1 MMHGD
6 QRRMMQG
13 DQYKLPIG
21 LGYEDGTFVTPEE
34 AKDLEVFVGG
44 TRKMLSK
51 GEIEF
56 EPLENVFYV
65 SLSQK
70 ETFMMRG
77 DVSVQARVLFRSGD
91 VVGIDLGKLKFG
103 QATSKVVLK

>member
-1 MMHGD
+1 
-6 QRRMMQG
+6 MMQG
-13 DQYKLPIG
+13 DQYKLPIE
-21 LGYEDGTFVTPEE
+21 LKDADGTFVTQEE
-34 AKDLEVFVGG
+34 VKDLEVFVGT

-56 EPLENVFYV
+56 DNLENVFYV

-77 DVSVQARVLFRSGD
+77 DVSVQTRVLFLSGD
-91 VVGIDLGKLKFG
+91 VVGVDLGKLNFA
-103 QATSKVVLK
+103 QATSKVVLV

>member
-1 MMHGD
+1 
-6 QRRMMQG
+6 MMQG
-13 DQYKLPIG
+13 DQYRIPIE
-21 LGYEDGTFVTPEE
+21 LKDADGPFVTLEE
-34 AKDLEVFVGG
+34 VKDLEVFVGT

-70 ETFMMRG
+70 DTFMMFG
-77 DVSVQARVLFRSGD
+77 SVSVQARLLFLSGD
-91 VVGIDLGKLKFG
+91 VVGVDLGKINFT
-103 QATSKVVLK
+103 QATSKVVLT

>member
-1 MMHGD
+1 
-6 QRRMMQG
+6 MMQG
-13 DQYKLPIG
+13 DQYRISIELKDA
-21 LGYEDGTFVTPEE
+21 DGTFVTREE
-34 AKDLEVFVGG
+34 VKDMEVFVGT

-56 EPLENVFYV
+56 DSLENVFYV
-65 SLSQK
+65 YISQK

-77 DVSVQARVLFRSGD
+77 DVSVQARVLFLSGD
-91 VVGIDLGKLKFG
+91 VVGIDLGKLNFA

>member
-1 MMHGD
+1 
-6 QRRMMQG
+6 MMQG
-13 DQYKLPIG
+13 DQYRLPIE
-21 LGYEDGTFVTPEE
+21 LKDADGTFVTLEE
-34 AKDLEVFVGG
+34 VKDLEIFVGK

-65 SLSQK
+65 SLTQK
-70 ETFMMRG
+70 ETFMMSG
-77 DVSVQARVLFRSGD
+77 SVSVQARLLFLSGD
-91 VVGIDLGKLKFG
+91 VVGVDLGKLNFA

>member
-1 MMHGD
+1 
-6 QRRMMQG
+6 MMQG
-13 DQYKLPIG
+13 DQYKLPIE
-21 LGYEDGTFVTPEE
+21 LKDADGTFVTREE
-34 AKDLEVFVGG
+34 VKDMEVFVGG

-56 EPLENVFYV
+56 DPLENVFYF

-77 DVSVQARVLFRSGD
+77 DVSVQVRVLFLSGD
-91 VVGIDLGKLKFG
+91 VVGIDLGKLNF
-103 QATSKVVLK
+103 AYSTSKEVLK

>member
-1 MMHGD
+1 
-6 QRRMMQG
+6 MMQG
-13 DQYKLPIG
+13 DQFRLPVE
-21 LGYEDGTFVTPEE
+21 LKDADGTFVTQEE
-34 AKDLEVFVGG
+34 VKDLEVFVGA

-65 SLSQK
+65 FLSQK

-77 DVSVQARVLFRSGD
+77 DASVQARVLFLSGD
-91 VVGIDLGKLKFG
+91 VVGIDLGKINFA

>member
-1 MMHGD
+1 
-6 QRRMMQG
+6 MMQG
-13 DQYKLPIG
+13 DQYRIPIE
-21 LGYEDGTFVTPEE
+21 LKDADDTFVTLEKV
-34 AKDLEVFVGG
+34 KDMEVFFGT

-56 EPLENVFYV
+56 DPLENVFYI

-77 DVSVQARVLFRSGD
+77 DVSVQVRVLFLSGD
-91 VVGIDLGKLKFG
+91 VVGVDLGKLNFA
-103 QATSKVVLK
+103 QSTSKVVLK